1 MSVQRGFTL
10 IELLVSL
17 AVAAILVSIATP
29 FFRETIIKNRLDS
42 ISLEFADALALARS
56 ESIKRNRTITFCR
69 ADKASPASRSDNVDS
84 VKCANGT
91 DWEYWLITQK
101 PDSATESNVI
111 GRGNISSLSS
121 SIKITSANITNNRVN
136 FNTDGLIRS
145 GGALVNNAEFT
156 ICAKNINKNAIRT
169 LKLSAA
175 GRISIKPSD
184 GECK

>member
-29 FFRETIIKNRLDS
+29 FFRETILKNRLNS

-69 ADKASPASRSDNVDS
+69 ADKAGASSRSDNVDS
-84 VKCANGT
+84 IKCVSNNNNT
-91 DWEYWLITQK
+91 WEYWLITQK

-111 GRGNISSLSS
+111 GRGNISSQSS
-121 SIKITSANITNNRVN
+121 SIKITSTNIVNNRVN
-136 FNTDGLIRS
+136 FNTDGLIRELLS
-145 GGALVNNAEFT
+145 NLVYDHQAAF
-156 ICAKNINKNAIRT
+156 
-169 LKLSAA
+169 LS
-175 GRISIKPSD
+175 D
-184 GECK
+184 